1 MWMLMFLV
9 IGSATW
15 PVSVATAP
23 LAWRLWFW
31 RRLRYTVLQRG
42 WPATKVTS
50 GVRRIRKSNPSCH
63 NPQHKQ
69 GSLYH
74 VSAIFFSLRC
84 NISIRLIKSRYNGIL
99 WKQQIFG
106 ILWFKFCRNQQIGH
120 TSHFLW
126 SLTMSMAGR
135 APISS

>member
-50 GVRRIRKSNPSCH
+50 GVRRIRKSNPSFH

-69 GSLYH
+69 YSC
-74 VSAIFFSLRC
+74 ICNFFSLRC

-99 WKQQIFG
+99 GKQQIFG
-106 ILWFKFCRNQQIGH
+106 MLWFKFSRNQQIVH